1 MRVQHSSMQEIAAN
15 AGTSKSLMVSA
26 VEPDGSI
33 VDTVYSQRTEQ
44 TAFAVARNGTITL
57 RPVWAN
63 QGGTRVPVRP
73 SNNLLRHQA
82 LLFPERPEEY
92 GDTPALLN
100 DIESYIRRYVAL
112 SDDALAVSIAYVLLT
127 WLYDAF
133 NVLPYL
139 RYRGEHGCGKSRCLL
154 VIGAICYKPFY
165 ASGASSVSPIFH
177 TLDTFGPTLVFDE
190 ADFRF
195 TDEKSEL
202 VKILNCGN
210 SKGFPVLRT
219 QVTREREFN
228 PRAFNIFGPKIV
240 AMRRSYEDRALES
253 RFLTIEMEPGRA
265 NGIPINLP
273 DCQSDEAL
281 HLRNKLLMYRVRT
294 RPSAKVESGLVSAD
308 FEPRMNQILL
318 PLLSAA
324 PTETLRSAIRNVGR
338 TLQTGIIADRSNT
351 TEGEL
356 VEILANRSENPQRPI
371 SVAELTQAFAAAH
384 ATDYDHPIVNRW
396 VGSMLRRL
404 GIRLHKSNGV
414 VVVTP
419 GQSER
424 IASLALRYGVAV
436 ASAAAGSEG
445 AGEQGGNKEINA
457 PE

>member
-1 MRVQHSSMQEIAAN
+1 MEDIASTGA
-15 AGTSKSLMVSA
+15 AKSLMVSA

-33 VDTVYSQRTEQ
+33 VETVYAHGTQQ

-57 RPVWAN
+57 TPVWTN

-82 LLFPERPEEY
+82 LLFPERPDEY
-92 GDTPALLN
+92 GDTASLIS
-100 DIESYIRRYVAL
+100 DIEAYIRRYVSL

-127 WLYDAF
+127 WIYDAF

-139 RYRGEHGCGKSRCLL
+139 RYRGDHGCGKSRCLL

-177 TLDTFGPTLVFDE
+177 TLDAFGSTLVFDE

-195 TDEKSEL
+195 TDEKAEL

-210 SKGFPVLRT
+210 AKGFPVLRT

-265 NGIPINLP
+265 QGIPINLP
-273 DCQSDEAL
+273 DCQSEEAL
-281 HLRNKLLMYRVRT
+281 RLRNKLLMYRMRT
-294 RPSAKVESGLVSAD
+294 RPTAKVEPGFSAAE

-324 PTETLRSAIRNVGR
+324 PTEVLRTAIRKFGQ
-338 TLQTGIIADRSNT
+338 TLQVGIIADRNTT

-356 VEILANRSENPQRPI
+356 IELLANRSEKPQRPI

-384 ATDYDHPIVNRW
+384 AADYEHPIVNRW
-396 VGSMLRRL
+396 VGSMLRRV
-404 GIRLHKSNGV
+404 GIRLHKSNGL

-419 GQSER
+419 GQDER
-424 IASLALRYGVAV
+424 IAALALRYGVAI
-436 ASAAAGSEG
+436 ASATEGS
-445 AGEQGGNKEINA
+445 
-457 PE
+457 